1 MIDAPGTLY
10 LFGAGG
16 HGRELGWL
24 AREAMPGAELIY
36 LVDDARYATG
46 PVNGIPV
53 QLVSDVLA
61 DRVDAGAGFVAAVGD
76 SEVRRAIAGRLSSA
90 GLTPVSLVHPRVE
103 RTPTT
108 RIAAGAVVAAGTVL
122 TDDVEIGEHAHL
134 NIGCTVSH
142 DARIGAFATLS
153 PGVHLAGNVTVG
165 EGAFL
170 GTGAIVINGSA
181 GAPLEIGAGAMVAA
195 GAVVTGPVAAGAR
208 VGGVPARELRSRS

>member
-1 MIDAPGTLY
+1 MTEGVRTLY

-24 AREAMPGAELIY
+24 AREALPGVELIY

-53 QLVSDVLA
+53 QV
-61 DRVDAGAGFVAAVGD
+61 VDDASMDASAGFVASVGD
-76 SEVRRAIAGRLSSA
+76 SEMRRAIAARLSGA
-90 GLTPVSLVHPRVE
+90 GLTPISLVHPRVE

-108 RIAAGAVVAAGTVL
+108 RVLPGAVVAAGSVL
-122 TDDVEIGEHAHL
+122 TDDVEVGEHAHV
-134 NIGCTVSH
+134 NIGCTLSH
-142 DARIGAFATLS
+142 DVRIGAYATLS
-153 PGVHLAGNVTVG
+153 PGVHLAGNVSIG

-170 GTGAIVINGSA
+170 GTGAIVINGPV

-195 GAVVTGPVAAGAR
+195 GAVVTGPVPAGGR